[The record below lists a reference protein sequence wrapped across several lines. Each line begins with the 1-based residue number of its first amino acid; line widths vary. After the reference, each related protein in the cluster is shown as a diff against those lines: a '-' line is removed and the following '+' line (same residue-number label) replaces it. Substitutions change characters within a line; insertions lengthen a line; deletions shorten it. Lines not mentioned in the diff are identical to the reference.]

1 MVSFGNEIV
10 KLWRIV
16 VVVRAV
22 LSTIPGNWL
31 EVNRL
36 EYVLTSVGA
45 YKFLRGGLFR
55 VT

>member
-1 MVSFGNEIV
+1 M
-10 KLWRIV
+10 
-16 VVVRAV
+16 VVRAV

-31 EVNRL
+31 EYWL

-45 YKFLRGGLFR
+45 DKFLRGGLFR